1 MDDDEV
7 MSPGLEAIPG
17 HSGMILRRAEPA
29 ISRFNDMALMK
40 QEDDVTSILDQ
51 YLDDITNKLLPLE
64 ESDLMVKSLER
75 QADHKKTR
83 TYFNGEPLQMKNPTA
98 PTLVVGL
105 TFVPGADRA
114 QVARIEIDDLVGEP
128 PNQKSSIWRVN
139 TAGTLLKNFEVDD
152 DLYVNQ
158 KDRTSAIYT
167 SAKEKAEKAA
177 KEHRRIRKSEAKH
190 SGKDVIIYSSGG
202 KENMV
207 NIDSDHVH
215 LVKDL
220 RVKEW
225 DLQSTLIE
233 VDGKSLVALMLEFR
247 HLIKQTTAA
256 DASATSFAEMA
267 SILERMIENARR
279 LCMKSPILFRMSTR
293 SLIKNSKD
301 IRYGVNQDHMF
312 QTLSTSR
319 GIRET
324 IRNSAA
330 YWLAL
335 SGLTSNLKKDRKEQ
349 EKKLDFIRTRYLQM
363 LVLLLS
369 FLNNGDLNDLKEFLE
384 ATYNMKADR
393 KHVEMLILKVIP
405 LQSINPK
412 VFMKQLIATVEED
425 SFLLPETGSMSQIWD
440 TFVQRILADGYLLPG
455 NTVSLGRKENSW
467 IVRWPEGKRNG
478 ESIGFSSSEVFDN
491 MQYFA
496 SNHPLLNQV
505 PPFELHPES
514 SYNELTVIMKNN
526 IHYKIDPAELEKI
539 SAMVPGTYAI
549 WEAKE
554 GGRHCDL
561 EILQYE
567 VNTDLWR
574 AISLSNALIHK
585 VNVRLAAP
593 RRRIMDVVKFRQP
606 EVRFLAGLKGCG
618 KLTRHEAKIGQDT
631 LAIVYKKEGRMITRK
646 EAVRNM
652 NGDLQKLER
661 LIRYADMEVSGLD
674 AKKPYGMDD
683 RNLIQELQELK
694 TFVHYGKQGKIHT
707 ADTTDDLGDDPI
719 SQVMYPPNLGVGQ
732 HNIWFDYR
740 ASKNRMQPYLEVW
753 ARVDLVTCAVWDGDD
768 MFTVD
773 LNGGLKMV
781 VSPLIEVPEGY
792 VKEEIKAGDTVALI
806 GQYIAV
812 ASPAPP
818 APVAYDPAYRY
829 NNQAANIYFLDNYLK
844 IVGVEE
850 QSEGGRRGRN
860 RAEEERPSTLILF
873 R

>member
-1 MDDDEV
+1 MDDEESID
-7 MSPGLEAIPG
+7 PGMEALPN
-17 HSGMILRRAEPA
+17 HTGMILRRVERTNSP
-29 ISRFNDMALMK
+29 FNDMALMK
-40 QEDDVTSILDQ
+40 LDDDVTSILDQ

-75 QADHKKTR
+75 QADHRITR
-83 TYFNGEPLQMKNPTA
+83 TYLYGEPLPPERMNPSA
-98 PTLVVGL
+98 PKLVIGL

-114 QVARIEIDDLVGEP
+114 QVARIEIDDLVGEQ

-158 KDRTSAIYT
+158 KDRTSTIYT
-167 SAKEKAEKAA
+167 AAKEKAERAT
-177 KEHRRIRKSEAKH
+177 KERLRGRIRKSESKT
-190 SGKDVIIYSSGG
+190 SGRDVIIYNGG
-202 KENMV
+202 GAENMV

-220 RVKEW
+220 RVKDW
-225 DLQSTLIE
+225 DVQSTLIE
-233 VDGKSLVALMLEFR
+233 VDGKSLVALMLKFR

-267 SILERMIENARR
+267 SILEIMIENARR

-293 SLIKNSKD
+293 FLIKNSKD
-301 IRYGVNQDHMF
+301 IRYGVNQDHIF

-335 SGLTSNLKKDRKEQ
+335 SGLTSNLRKDKKEQ

-369 FLNNGDLNDLKEFLE
+369 FLNNDDLKDLKEFLE
-384 ATYNMKADR
+384 TTYNMKADR

-412 VFMKQLIATVEED
+412 VFMKQLIATVED
-425 SFLLPETGSMSQIWD
+425 GILLPETESLPQAWD
-440 TFVQRILADGYLLPG
+440 TFVQRILCDGYLLPG
-455 NTVSLGRKENSW
+455 NTESLGRKENSW

-478 ESIGFSSSEVFDN
+478 EPIGFSSSEVFDN
-491 MQYFA
+491 MQYSA
-496 SNHPLLNQV
+496 SNHPLVNQV
-505 PPFELHPES
+505 PPFELHPEA
-514 SYNELTVIMKNN
+514 SYNELTVIMKNGR
-526 IHYKIDPAELEKI
+526 HYKIDPGELEKI
-539 SAMVPGTYAI
+539 SAMVPGTYGI
-549 WEAKE
+549 WEARE
-554 GGRHCDL
+554 GGRHFDL

-574 AISLSNALIHK
+574 AISLANALIHK

-593 RRRIMDVVKFRQP
+593 RKRIMLFRQP
-606 EVRFLAGLKGCG
+606 EVRFLDELKGCG
-618 KLTRHEAKIGQDT
+618 KLTRHEARLGQEI
-631 LAIVYKKEGRMITRK
+631 LAVVYKKEGRMITRK

-652 NGDLQKLER
+652 NDDLRKLER
-661 LIRYADMEVSGLD
+661 LIKYADLEVSSLD
-674 AKKPYGMDD
+674 AKKPYVDD
-683 RNLIQELQELK
+683 RNLFQELHELK
-694 TFVHYGKQGKIHT
+694 VFVNSGRQGKVQT
-707 ADTTDDLGDDPI
+707 ADVTDDLGDDPI
-719 SQVMYPPNLGVGQ
+719 SQVIYPPNLGVGQ
-732 HNIWFDYR
+732 HNIWFDYQ
-740 ASKNRMQPYLEVW
+740 ASKNKAQPYLEVL
-753 ARVDLVTCAVWDGDD
+753 ARVDMVASAVWDGED
-768 MFTVD
+768 MFKVD
-773 LNGGLKMV
+773 LHGGLKLV
-781 VSPLIEVPEGY
+781 ASPLVEVPEGY
-792 VKEEIKAGDTVALI
+792 VKEEIKTGDTVALV

-812 ASPAPP
+812 ASLVPP
-818 APVAYDPAYRY
+818 VPGAYDATNRH
-829 NNQAANIYFLDNYLK
+829 NQNANSYYYLENYLK

-860 RAEEERPSTLILF
+860 REEERASTLILF

>member
-1 MDDDEV
+1 MDDEELIA
-7 MSPGLEAIPG
+7 PGLEALPG
-17 HSGMILRRAEPA
+17 STGMILRRAEQG
-29 ISRFNDMALMK
+29 ISPFNDMALMK
-40 QEDDVTSILDQ
+40 LDDDVTSMLDQ
-51 YLDDITNKLLPLE
+51 YLDDIANKLLPLE

-75 QADHKKTR
+75 QADHKITR
-83 TYFNGEPLQMKNPTA
+83 TYLYGEPLPWDIMNPSA
-98 PTLVVGL
+98 PKLIVGL

-114 QVARIEIDDLVGEP
+114 QVARIEIDDLVGEQ

-167 SAKEKAEKAA
+167 AAKEKAERA
-177 KEHRRIRKSEAKH
+177 KDHHRRRIRKSDSKQL
-190 SGKDVIIYSSGG
+190 GKDVTIYSGGG

-220 RVKEW
+220 RVQEW
-225 DLQSTLIE
+225 DVQSTLIE
-233 VDGKSLVALMLEFR
+233 VDGKSLVALMLKFR

-267 SILERMIENARR
+267 SILEKMIENARR

-349 EKKLDFIRTRYLQM
+349 EKSLDFIRTRYLQM

-369 FLNNGDLNDLKEFLE
+369 FLNNDDLNDLKEFLE
-384 ATYNMKADR
+384 TTYNMKADR

-412 VFMKQLIATVEED
+412 VFMKQLIATVED
-425 SFLLPETGSMSQIWD
+425 NIFLSETGSLSQTWD
-440 TFVQRILADGYLLPG
+440 IFVQRILGEGYLLPG
-455 NTVSLGRKENSW
+455 NTESLGRKENSW
-467 IVRWPEGKRNG
+467 IVQWPKGKRNG
-478 ESIGFSSSEVFDN
+478 EPLGFSSSDVFNN
-491 MQYFA
+491 MQY
-496 SNHPLLNQV
+496 SESSYPLLNQV
-505 PPFELHPES
+505 PPFELHPEA
-514 SYNELTVIMKNN
+514 SYNELTVIMKNGR
-526 IHYKIDPAELEKI
+526 HYKIDAAELEKI
-539 SAMVPGTYAI
+539 SAMVPGTYAV
-549 WEAKE
+549 WEAQE

-567 VNTDLWR
+567 VNSDLWR
-574 AISLSNALIHK
+574 AISLANGLIHK

-593 RRRIMDVVKFRQP
+593 RRRIKDIMTFRQP
-606 EVRFLAGLKGCG
+606 EVRFWEELKGCG
-618 KLTRHEAKIGQDT
+618 KLTRHEAGIGQDS

-652 NGDLQKLER
+652 NEDLTKLEM
-661 LIRYADMEVSGLD
+661 LIRIADMEVSRLD
-674 AKKPYGMDD
+674 AKRPYGMDD

-694 TFVHYGKQGKIHT
+694 AFVHSGKQGKIQT
-707 ADTTDDLGDDPI
+707 ADTTGDLGDDPI
-719 SQVMYPPNLGVGQ
+719 SKVIYPPNLGVGQ
-732 HNIWFDYR
+732 HIIWFDYQ
-740 ASKNRMQPYLEVW
+740 ASTNNKQPYLEVR
-753 ARVDLVTCAVWDGDD
+753 ARVDLVASTVWDGED
-768 MFTVD
+768 MFTVG
-773 LNGGLKMV
+773 LNGGLKLN
-781 VSPLIEVPEGY
+781 VSPLVEVPEGY
-792 VKEEIKAGDTVALI
+792 VREEIKAGDTVVLI
-806 GQYIAV
+806 GQYIAI
-812 ASPAPP
+812 ASSAPP
-818 APVAYDPAYRY
+818 LYH
-829 NNQAANIYFLDNYLK
+829 NNQTINTFYLDNYLR

-860 RAEEERPSTLILF
+860 REEEERPSTLILF